1 LASFHNPEF
10 YSKQALRFSTFATPR
25 IISCAEV
32 SDNFITVPRG
42 CEDAVLSVLDDHN
55 VNYRIDDNAIIIKDN
70 SITSDILVSIEM

>member
-1 LASFHNPEF
+1 
-10 YSKQALRFSTFATPR
+10 
-25 IISCAEV
+25 
-32 SDNFITVPRG
+32 VPRG